1 MRVGFI
7 HGVMNT
13 DNMSISGETI
23 DYGPCAF
30 MDVYDPKTVF
40 SSIDQLGRYAYENQ
54 PKITKWNLTRF
65 AECLIPLISTNED
78 EAIKLATEA
87 LDKFEQNYETKWL
100 NMMRDKLGL
109 YGEDKEDKNL
119 IMELL
124 NWMNEKKADYTN
136 TFIFLMN
143 KTIKNSEVYDN
154 ADFDLWKTKWMKR
167 LVMFGN
173 THDKSLVLMS
183 SSNPM
188 VIPRNHKIEEALTLA
203 NNGDLTL
210 FNKLTEILKNPY
222 QVNEN
227 DLELMSP
234 APHSHVKYQTFCGT

>member
-1 MRVGFI
+1 M
-7 HGVMNT
+7 
-13 DNMSISGETI
+13 
-23 DYGPCAF
+23 Y
-30 MDVYDPKTVF
+30 
-40 SSIDQLGRYAYENQ
+40 
-54 PKITKWNLTRF
+54 
-65 AECLIPLISTNED
+65 
-78 EAIKLATEA
+78 
-87 LDKFEQNYETKWL
+87 
-100 NMMRDKLGL
+100 
-109 YGEDKEDKNL
+109 
-119 IMELL
+119 
-124 NWMNEKKADYTN
+124 EKKADYTN

-167 LVMFGN
+167 LIMFGN
-173 THDKSLVLMS
+173 SYVKSMILMS

-188 VIPRNHKIEEALTLA
+188 VIPRNHKIEEALMLA

-234 APHSHVKYQTFCGT
+234 APHSDRKYQTFCGT